1 MGESN
6 SIVQVR
12 LSRPMSISCC
22 PVKGGGRAKGAVF
35 SPGLPFWLWR
45 TARGRAVFSLR
56 CFGSGEVVKPACS
69 LVRFRGDE
77 AGVVVVAAVDM
88 VAGLLRW
95 WVLGLGG
102 VSRFLSCESG
112 SLGRLVPFDVDVRD
126 GYCGDL

>member
-1 MGESN
+1 MGLGYWQLQVVN
-6 SIVQVR
+6 GRVGVRRQAVWAGMVQGSATLVAG
-12 LSRPMSISCC
+12 S
-22 PVKGGGRAKGAVF
+22 
-35 SPGLPFWLWR
+35 
-45 TARGRAVFSLR
+45 R
-56 CFGSGEVVKPACS
+56 CFSWRVDWGVWV
-69 LVRFRGDE
+69 
-77 AGVVVVAAVDM
+77 VVVVAAVDM